1 MFGSLF
7 STKSSVRRRLAS
19 GDQLEVTTQI
29 GVVRVDVRISPRA
42 RRLALRI
49 HPSDDTPEIV
59 VPTRAARAQVE
70 DFLIANAG
78 WLAERLKAQ
87 PPRVAFAPG
96 AVIPFRGEPT
106 TLEHARPTGSGV
118 RREGDRILVAGD
130 AGLFDR
136 KIRRWLAAEALGTIA
151 PIRDRMAESLGRP
164 GGRIRITDP
173 KSRWGS
179 CSADGQMTF
188 SWRLILTP
196 PSVLT
201 YVVAHE
207 CAHLIELNH
216 SVRFWRVL
224 ENLCPNS
231 IGDRDWLK
239 RNGAKLLRYGM

>member
-1 MFGSLF
+1 MFGQLF
-7 STKSSVRRRLAS
+7 STRSSVRRRLAS
-19 GDQLEVTTQI
+19 GDQLEVATHI

-49 HPSDDTPEIV
+49 HPSDDTPEVV

-70 DFLIANAG
+70 DFLTANAG
-78 WLAERLKAQ
+78 WLAERLAAQ
-87 PPRVAFAPG
+87 PPKVAFAPG
-96 AVIPFRGEPT
+96 SVIPFRGNPT
-106 TLEHARPTGSGV
+106 TLEHASLTGSGV

-151 PIRDRMAESLGRP
+151 PERDRFAASLDRVA
-164 GGRIRITDP
+164 GRIRITDP

-179 CSADGQMTF
+179 CSADGTMTF
-188 SWRLILTP
+188 SWRLILAP
-196 PSVLT
+196 PAVLT

-216 SVRFWRVL
+216 SVRFWRVVDR
-224 ENLCPNS
+224 LCPS
-231 IGDRDWLK
+231 SLGERDWLK
-239 RNGAKLLRYGM
+239 RNGAKLLRYGV